1 MKILY
6 GVQGTGNGHTT
17 RARIMA
23 ASFAQLGVE
32 VDYFFSGRAR
42 DKYFDMDVFGNYQSR
57 DGLSFASQNG
67 QVDKFETLKRLKLG
81 KFIKDVRKLNLSKY
95 DLVFNDF
102 EPITAWAAKLAK
114 VPVIAMSHQASF
126 LFPEV
131 PLAGGG
137 FFTRHLMK
145 QFAPADIHLGV
156 HWQPFAKNIIP
167 PFIPYKAPDNQCQSI
182 ANKVLVYL
190 PFEELSKIMELLRDF
205 PDKEFYCYHP
215 DAQNQSLSNVHLRT
229 PSRSGFLK
237 DLANTS
243 GIVANAGFELSS
255 EAMKFGKKLLLK
267 PLSGQFEQLTNAL
280 TLENMG
286 RAKVMHYLSSNA
298 LEEFLELPMAEVV
311 HFPSDPA
318 PLVNWLI
325 NRQWHDVDSL
335 HHQLWLNVGHASSNA
350 A

>member
-23 ASFAQLGVE
+23 ACFAEHGVE
-32 VDYFFSGRAR
+32 VDYLFSGRR
-42 DKYFDMDVFGNYQSR
+42 REKYFDMSVFGDYKSR
-57 DGLSFASQNG
+57 DGLSFSTQSG
-67 QVDKFETLKRLKLG
+67 QVNKFDTLKQLKLG
-81 KFIKDVRKLNLSKY
+81 QLYKDIRHLDVARY

-102 EPITAWAAKLAK
+102 EPVTAWAGKLAK

-131 PLAGGG
+131 PVEGAGLIKR
-137 FFTRHLMK
+137 TLLK
-145 QFAPADIHLGV
+145 QFAPADIYLGV

-167 PFIPYKAPDNQCQSI
+167 PFIPYEVPDKQCQSV

-190 PFEELSKIMELLRDF
+190 PFEELNKIIELLQDF

-215 DAQNQSLSNVHLRT
+215 NAQNQSLANIHLRS

-267 PLSGQFEQLTNAL
+267 PLNGQFEQLSNAL
-280 TLENMG
+280 TLESMG
-286 RAKVMHYLSSNA
+286 RAKVMHYLSTNA
-298 LEEFLELPMAEVV
+298 LEEFLELPMAEAV
-311 HFPSDPA
+311 HFPSDPS

-325 NRQWHDVDSL
+325 NSKWDDVEGL
-335 HHQLWLNVGHASSNA
+335 HNKLWQPISSKLSNA

>member
-23 ASFAQLGVE
+23 ECFARLGVE
-32 VDYFFSGRAR
+32 VDYLFSGRPR
-42 DKYFDMDVFGNYQSR
+42 DKYFDMEAFGDYQSCE
-57 DGLSFASQNG
+57 GLSFSTQSG
-67 QVDKFETLKRLKLG
+67 QINKLDTLKKLKLG
-81 KFIKDVRKLNLSKY
+81 QLYKDVRHLDVSSYNLI
-95 DLVFNDF
+95 FNDF
-102 EPITAWAAKLAK
+102 EPITAWAGKLAK

-131 PLAGGG
+131 PVEGAG
-137 FFTRHLMK
+137 FLKRKLLK
-145 QFAPADIHLGV
+145 SFAPANIHLGV

-167 PFIPYKAPDNQCQSI
+167 PFIPYQVPDKLCQSVT
-182 ANKVLVYL
+182 NKVLVYL
-190 PFEELSKIMELLRDF
+190 PFEELSKIIELLQDF

-215 DAQNQSLSNVHLRT
+215 DAQNQSLSNIHLRA
-229 PSRSGFLK
+229 PSRDGFLK

-267 PLSGQFEQLTNAL
+267 PLSGQFEQLSNAL

-298 LEEFLELPMAEVV
+298 LEEFLESPMVDAVD
-311 HFPSDPA
+311 FPSDPT
-318 PLVNWLI
+318 PLVEWLVSGHWFDI
-325 NRQWHDVDSL
+325 EKL
-335 HHQLWLNVGHASSNA
+335 HHQLWQSVNYKMLKA

>member
-6 GVQGTGNGHTT
+6 GVQGTGNGHIT

-23 ASFAQLGVE
+23 TCFAEHGVE
-32 VDYFFSGRAR
+32 VDYLFSGRST
-42 DKYFDMDVFGNYQSR
+42 DKYFDMEVFGDFQSR
-57 DGLSFASQNG
+57 NGVSFSTQHG
-67 QVDKFETLKRLKLG
+67 QVNKFDTLKKLKLRQLY
-81 KFIKDVRKLNLSKY
+81 KDVRRLDVSNY
-95 DLVFNDF
+95 DLIFNDF
-102 EPITAWAAKLAK
+102 EPVTAWAGKLAK

-131 PLAGGG
+131 PIEGAGLLKR
-137 FFTRHLMK
+137 TLLK
-145 QFAPADIHLGV
+145 NFAPADVHLGV

-167 PFIPYKAPDNQCQSI
+167 PFIPYQVPEQQCQSV

-190 PFEELSKIMELLRDF
+190 PFEDLSKIIELLQDF

-215 DAQNQSLSNVHLRT
+215 DAQNQSLANIHLRS
-229 PSRSGFLK
+229 PSRDGFLK

-267 PLSGQFEQLTNAL
+267 PLNGQFEQLSNAL
-280 TLENMG
+280 TLESMG
-286 RAKVMHYLSSNA
+286 RASVMHYLNSNA
-298 LEEFLELPMAEVV
+298 LEEFLELPMAQAV

-318 PLVNWLI
+318 PLVRWLTSK
-325 NRQWHDVDSL
+325 QWHDIEQL
-335 HHQLWLNVGHASSNA
+335 HVQLWQTVNYHMSNA